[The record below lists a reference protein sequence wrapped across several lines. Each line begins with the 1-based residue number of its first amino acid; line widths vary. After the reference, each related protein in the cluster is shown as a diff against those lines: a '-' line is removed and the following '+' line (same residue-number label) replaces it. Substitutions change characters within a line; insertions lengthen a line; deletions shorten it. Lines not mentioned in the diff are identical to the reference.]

1 MFELVFGSEAGSVI
15 KNFDLLE
22 PDLHPTHR
30 TVPKYGTVTTA
41 STGSVPEK
49 VTFYIFTAPT

>member
-22 PDLHPTHR
+22 PDPQPYPPYQN
-30 TVPKYGTVTTA
+30 TVLPPQGVFLK
-41 STGSVPEK
+41 
-49 VTFYIFTAPT
+49 